1 MCTSKY
7 GNSRA
12 ILAIKAQKYDFAG
25 FFSKVIAPN
34 ISSINKEIKN
44 KEQSIDFHNLVIEH
58 KGQIP
63 ADEIKKM
70 KSTKLYLLDNT
81 DPENT
86 STGHAI
92 LSGTAKELAEKG
104 LVEFSQLNI
113 IDPAYNTEDNKDYWS
128 THLENSDFTI
138 IHFLKWLNDNTNVL
152 QQQ

>member
-12 ILAIKAQKYDFAG
+12 ILAIKVQKYDFAG

-86 STGHAI
+86 
-92 LSGTAKELAEKG
+92 
-104 LVEFSQLNI
+104 
-113 IDPAYNTEDNKDYWS
+113 
-128 THLENSDFTI
+128 
-138 IHFLKWLNDNTNVL
+138 
-152 QQQ
+152 